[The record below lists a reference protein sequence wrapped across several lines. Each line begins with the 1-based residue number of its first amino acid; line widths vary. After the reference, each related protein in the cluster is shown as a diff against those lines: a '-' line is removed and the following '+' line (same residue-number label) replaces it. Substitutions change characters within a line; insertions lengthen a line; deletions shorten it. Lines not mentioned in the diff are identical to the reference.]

1 MANVKFHKVTTLP
14 ATLEADSIY
23 YVTGVGATTAEEWVV
38 GTTPSVARQVAPL
51 SGTAPPNV
59 STTTSTIG
67 TSELRAR
74 ADHTHGLLAIPATT
88 TATTQPV
95 GDNSTKV
102 ATTAFVQANSGTQWL
117 TTAW

>member
-1 MANVKFHKVTTLP
+1 MTVKFHKVTTLP
-14 ATLEADSIY
+14 GTLEANSIY
-23 YVTGVGATTAEEWVV
+23 YVTGAGATTAEQWVV

-102 ATTAFVQANSGTQWL
+102 ATTAFVLANSGTQWL